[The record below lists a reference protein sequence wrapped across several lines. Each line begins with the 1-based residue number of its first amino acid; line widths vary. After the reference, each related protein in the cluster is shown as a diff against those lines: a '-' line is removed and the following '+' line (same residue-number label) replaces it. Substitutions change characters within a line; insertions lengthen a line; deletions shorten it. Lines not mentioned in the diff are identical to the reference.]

1 MNNNSR
7 SDKVSKRRRFTIDE
21 ADTNGYLNTKKEA
34 LYKKM
39 IWELL
44 NKDYTTQN
52 QQPKKNQKTPKP
64 NKNKKRAAVASQ
76 VDMDVEKQKK
86 KKKKKNLGSKVN
98 FDALEKETGS
108 DPEEE
113 EEEKG
118 AGKLG
123 EVDETESCGGDG
135 DVDYRDGFQEE
146 NENNED
152 VDYGDYVY
160 REGEEE
166 EYGCDD
172 NDEDY

>member
-1 MNNNSR
+1 MNSDNSR
-7 SDKVSKRRRFTIDE
+7 SDKVSKRRRSTIDE
-21 ADTNGYLNTKKEA
+21 ADINGHLNTKKEA

-39 IWELL
+39 IWEIL
-44 NKDYTTQN
+44 NKDYTTQK
-52 QQPKKNQKTPKP
+52 QQPKKTQKPPKP
-64 NKNKKRAAVASQ
+64 NNNNKKAAAASQ
-76 VDMDVEKQKK
+76 VDMDAEEQ

-113 EEEKG
+113 EKG
-118 AGKLG
+118 TGKLG

-135 DVDYRDGFQEE
+135 DYRHGFQEK

-152 VDYGDYVY
+152 VDYGVYVY
-160 REGEEE
+160 REDEEE

-172 NDEDY
+172 NDEEY

>member
-1 MNNNSR
+1 MNNNDNSR
-7 SDKVSKRRRFTIDE
+7 SDKVSKRRRSTIDE
-21 ADTNGYLNTKKEA
+21 ADINGYLNTKKEA

-44 NKDYTTQN
+44 NKDYTTQK
-52 QQPKKNQKTPKP
+52 QQPKKNQKPPKP
-64 NKNKKRAAVASQ
+64 KNNKKIAAAASQ
-76 VDMDVEKQKK
+76 VDMDAEEQ
-86 KKKKKNLGSKVN
+86 KKKKNLGSKVN

-113 EEEKG
+113 KG
-118 AGKLG
+118 AVKLG
-123 EVDETESCGGDG
+123 EVDETESRGGDG
-135 DVDYRDGFQEE
+135 DCDYKDGFQEE

-166 EYGCDD
+166 EYGCYD
-172 NDEDY
+172 NDEEY

>member
-1 MNNNSR
+1 MNNNDNSR
-7 SDKVSKRRRFTIDE
+7 SDKVSKRRRSTIDE
-21 ADTNGYLNTKKEA
+21 ADINGYLNTKKEA

-44 NKDYTTQN
+44 NKDYTTQK
-52 QQPKKNQKTPKP
+52 QQPKKNHKPPKP
-64 NKNKKRAAVASQ
+64 NNNNKRTADASQ
-76 VDMDVEKQKK
+76 VDMDAEEQKK

-113 EEEKG
+113 EDKG

-123 EVDETESCGGDG
+123 KVDETESRGGDG
-135 DVDYRDGFQEE
+135 DGDYRDGFQVE

-166 EYGCDD
+166 EYGR
-172 NDEDY
+172 DEEY

>member
-1 MNNNSR
+1 MNNSR

-44 NKDYTTQN
+44 NKDYTIQN

-64 NKNKKRAAVASQ
+64 NNNKKRAAAASQ
-76 VDMDVEKQKK
+76 VDMDAKEQKK

-135 DVDYRDGFQEE
+135 DYRDGFQEE